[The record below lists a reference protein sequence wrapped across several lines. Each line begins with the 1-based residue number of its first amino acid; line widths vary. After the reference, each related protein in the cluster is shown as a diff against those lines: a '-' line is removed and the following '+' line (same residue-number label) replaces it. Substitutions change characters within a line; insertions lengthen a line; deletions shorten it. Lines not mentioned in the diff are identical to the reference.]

1 MTPQEKKMVYLY
13 WEEQRLKAR
22 TIRDEYDK
30 SQEERY
36 HVRFYNRH
44 RKNEETGKCN
54 KSEETEKCNK
64 NEETEK
70 CNKNEE
76 TEKCNKSE
84 ETNVPVKGKKDDTN
98 RPDFFSP
105 MPTRR
110 KITK

>member
-22 TIRDEYDK
+22 TIRDEYDR

-54 KSEETEKCNK
+54 KNKETEKCIK
-64 NEETEK
+64 D
-70 CNKNEE
+70 
-76 TEKCNKSE
+76 E

>member
-1 MTPQEKKMVYLY
+1 MFQIAMTPQEKKMVYLY

-22 TIRDEYDK
+22 TIRDEYDR

-54 KSEETEKCNK
+54 KNKETEKCIK
-64 NEETEK
+64 D
-70 CNKNEE
+70 
-76 TEKCNKSE
+76 E

>member
-64 NEETEK
+64 
-70 CNKNEE
+70 
-76 TEKCNKSE
+76 SE